1 MYFHS
6 LCPSEPNGGEGE
18 NCGEFRVDQVTRGQ
32 WNDYDC
38 NGQLPWLCEKRGD
51 NYQEPPKP
59 LKPQPSC
66 PTGWK
71 KGVDRCYYA
80 SYDFGETANNWT
92 EASQKCKGLLGGA
105 TLTSIRNQADE
116 DFLSCNYHQKIFVY
130 LFTLFEKSN
139 FCPKIQF

>member
-1 MYFHS
+1 MIYFHS

-32 WNDYDC
+32 WNDFDC

-71 KGVDRCYYA
+71 LGVDRCYYV

-130 LFTLFEKSN
+130 LFTLFENYSK
-139 FCPKIQF
+139 CRI